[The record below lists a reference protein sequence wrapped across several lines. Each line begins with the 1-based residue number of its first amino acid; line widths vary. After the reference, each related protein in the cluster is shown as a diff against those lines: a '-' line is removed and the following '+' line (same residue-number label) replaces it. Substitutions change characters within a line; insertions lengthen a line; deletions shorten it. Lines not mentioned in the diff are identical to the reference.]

1 MNSVYLIVLQEPSEY
16 AWDRLAQT
24 WTSKYLIDDRTAL
37 VSTPPSSTSQ
47 EVSAVSGMDSQQR
60 IRRLETQL
68 ATLEERSRHMATRA
82 WVLAGVLGGM
92 ATAAG
97 LATVIALTVVRV
109 FWNPN

>member
-1 MNSVYLIVLQEPSEY
+1 
-16 AWDRLAQT
+16 
-24 WTSKYLIDDRTAL
+24 
-37 VSTPPSSTSQ
+37 
-47 EVSAVSGMDSQQR
+47 
-60 IRRLETQL
+60 
-68 ATLEERSRHMATRA
+68 MATRA

>member
-1 MNSVYLIVLQEPSEY
+1 MSPNTVPFP
-16 AWDRLAQT
+16 
-24 WTSKYLIDDRTAL
+24 TADGADGGDGGGSL
-37 VSTPPSSTSQ
+37 
-47 EVSAVSGMDSQQR
+47 EQR